1 MIKNK
6 KYRKVK
12 KGKSNKN
19 LTKSIIHDLKILGL
33 IIIVL
38 SAFALLSLINS
49 VTLIEPSNNK
59 VIYDRTPEFKWISR
73 YNYFKFYLSNDK
85 DFRNLIVSEE
95 VYGSNYKINQS
106 LYFGE
111 YYWKVIAIKNNK
123 EISSSVGKF
132 KIDSVVATE
141 INETLK
147 NVGNT
152 KVDVEISN
160 DAGITGSA
168 VLDVNEEIPIRENN
182 TLYKVRQNE

>member
-1 MIKNK
+1 M
-6 KYRKVK
+6 
-12 KGKSNKN
+12 
-19 LTKSIIHDLKILGL
+19 
-33 IIIVL
+33 
-38 SAFALLSLINS
+38 
-49 VTLIEPSNNK
+49 
-59 VIYDRTPEFKWISR
+59 
-73 YNYFKFYLSNDK
+73 
-85 DFRNLIVSEE
+85 
-95 VYGSNYKINQS
+95 
-106 LYFGE
+106 YFGE

-182 TLYKVRQNE
+182 TLYKIRQNE

>member
-6 KYRKVK
+6 KYRKEK
-12 KGKSNKN
+12 KGKTEKN
-19 LTKSIIHDLKILGL
+19 LTKSIIHEIKILGL

-38 SAFALLSLINS
+38 ASFALLSLINS
-49 VTLIEPSNNK
+49 VTLIEPNNK
-59 VIYDRTPEFKWISR
+59 VIYDRTPEFEWISR
-73 YNYFKFYLSNDK
+73 YDYFIFYLSNDR

-111 YYWKVIAIKNNK
+111 YYWKVIAIENNR

-132 KIDSVVATE
+132 RIDSVVATE
-141 INETLK
+141 INESLR

-160 DAGITGSA
+160 DVGITGSA

>member
-6 KYRKVK
+6 KYRKEK
-12 KGKSNKN
+12 KGKTEKN
-19 LTKSIIHDLKILGL
+19 LTKSIIHEIKILGL

-38 SAFALLSLINS
+38 ASFALLSLINS
-49 VTLIEPSNNK
+49 VTLIEPNNK
-59 VIYDRTPEFKWISR
+59 VIYDRTPEFEWISR
-73 YNYFKFYLSNDK
+73 YDYFRFYLSSDR